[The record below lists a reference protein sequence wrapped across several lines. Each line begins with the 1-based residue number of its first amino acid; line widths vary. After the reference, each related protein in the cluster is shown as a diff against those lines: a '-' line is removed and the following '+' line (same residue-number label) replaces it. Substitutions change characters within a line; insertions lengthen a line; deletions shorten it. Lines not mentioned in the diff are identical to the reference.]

1 MITKNIIFKNFES
14 NKFNKKIRNLFEKL
28 IKEDNEIL
36 NSLKIT
42 YKDKYSK
49 KKISKF
55 KNFSKFLIIGMGG
68 SILGSRSI
76 FNFLKE
82 KINKDFDFIDD
93 LEDTKIKKKELKN
106 LNN

>member
-49 KKISKF
+49 KKNI
-55 KNFSKFLIIGMGG
+55 
-68 SILGSRSI
+68 
-76 FNFLKE
+76 
-82 KINKDFDFIDD
+82 KIQEFF
-93 LEDTKIKKKELKN
+93 
-106 LNN
+106 